1 MEIVVEQPTE
11 DFIENRKIRSWPIW
25 EKEVSKFDWHYDST
39 EECLVLEGHV
49 IVETPD
55 GQRVEFGPGDFVTFP
70 QGLSCTWEIKAPIRK
85 HYNFL

>member
-1 MEIVVEQPTE
+1 MEIKVEKPTE
-11 DFIENRKIRSWPIW
+11 DFIENRNIRSWPIW

-55 GQRVEFGPGDFVTFP
+55 GKKVEFGPGDFVTFP
-70 QGLSCTWEIKAPIRK
+70 EGLSCVWEVLEPIRK

>member
-1 MEIVVEQPTE
+1 MEIKVEKPTE

-55 GQRVEFGPGDFVTFP
+55 GKKVEFGAGDFVTFP
-70 QGLSCTWEIKAPIRK
+70 QGLSCVWEIKEPIRK

>member
-1 MEIVVEQPTE
+1 MEIVVEKPTE

-55 GQRVEFGPGDFVTFP
+55 GHRVEFGPGDFVTFP